1 MIPRLMKLMRGNM
14 KKQNNKGFTLIELL
28 VVVAII
34 GILAAVG
41 TVAYSGYTSAAK
53 KSVIKNNHAA
63 INKFII
69 AELTMCMVDNDH
81 KVLVLYDDD
90 YLNCYSIFDND
101 VTKVNAHI
109 LEYVEENYDN
119 VFGKNKTLAN
129 RGTMHNSLCRQ
140 SGLSAN
146 SLHEVGTH
154 TLAVIKYN
162 NSDPFFIIDSCIEAG
177 ERPLRSETTIN
188 N

>member
-1 MIPRLMKLMRGNM
+1 MKRN
-14 KKQNNKGFTLIELL
+14 GFTLIELL

-63 INKFII
+63 INKFVI
-69 AELTMCMVDNDH
+69 AELTMCMVDDNH
-81 KVLVLYDDD
+81 KVLVLYDND
-90 YLNCYSIFDND
+90 YLNCYSVFDND

-119 VFGKNKTLAN
+119 VFGKDKTLAN

-154 TLAVIKYN
+154 TLAVTKYN
-162 NSDPFFIIDSCIEAG
+162 NSDPFFIIDSCVEVG
-177 ERPLRSETTIN
+177 EKPLRNQTTIN

>member
-1 MIPRLMKLMRGNM
+1 M

-63 INKFII
+63 INKFVL
-69 AELTMCMVDNDH
+69 AELTMCMVNDNH

-162 NSDPFFIIDSCIEAG
+162 NSDPFFIIDSCVEAG
-177 ERPLRSETTIN
+177 KKPLRNQTTIN

>member
-1 MIPRLMKLMRGNM
+1 MKRN
-14 KKQNNKGFTLIELL
+14 GFTLIELL

-63 INKFII
+63 INKFVI
-69 AELTMCMVDNDH
+69 AELTMCMVNDNH

-101 VTKVNAHI
+101 VTKINAHI

-154 TLAVIKYN
+154 TLGVMKYN
-162 NSDPFFIIDSCIEAG
+162 NSDPFFIIDSCVEAG
-177 ERPLRSETTIN
+177 AKPLRNQTTIN

>member
-1 MIPRLMKLMRGNM
+1 M

-63 INKFII
+63 INKFVL
-69 AELTMCMVDNDH
+69 AELTMCMVNDNH

-119 VFGKNKTLAN
+119 VFGKDKTLAN
-129 RGTMHNSLCRQ
+129 RGQMHNSLCRQ

-154 TLAVIKYN
+154 TLAVMKYN
-162 NSDPFFIIDSCIEAG
+162 NSDPFFIIDSCVEAG
-177 ERPLRSETTIN
+177 EKPLRNKTTIN

>member
-1 MIPRLMKLMRGNM
+1 M

-63 INKFII
+63 INKFVI
-69 AELTMCMVDNDH
+69 AELTMCMVDDNH

-162 NSDPFFIIDSCIEAG
+162 NSDPFFIIDSCVEAG
-177 ERPLRSETTIN
+177 EKPLRNQTTIN

>member
-1 MIPRLMKLMRGNM
+1 M

-69 AELTMCMVDNDH
+69 AELTMCMVDDSH

-90 YLNCYSIFDND
+90 YLNCYSVSNLDLA
-101 VTKVNAHI
+101 KVNAHI

-119 VFGKNKTLAN
+119 VFGKNKALAN
-129 RGTMHNSLCRQ
+129 RGQMHNSLCRE
-140 SGLSAN
+140 SGLSDNA
-146 SLHEVGTH
+146 LHEVGTH
-154 TLAVIKYN
+154 TLAIMKYN
-162 NSDPFFIIDSCIEAG
+162 WSEPWFQIDSCVEVG
-177 ERPLRSETTIN
+177 ERPLRNKTTIN

>member
-1 MIPRLMKLMRGNM
+1 M

-63 INKFII
+63 INKFVI
-69 AELTMCMVDNDH
+69 AELTMCMVNDNH

-101 VTKVNAHI
+101 VTKINAHI

-119 VFGKNKTLAN
+119 VFGKDKTLAN
-129 RGTMHNSLCRQ
+129 RGTMHNSLCRE

-154 TLAVIKYN
+154 TLGVMKYN
-162 NSDPFFIIDSCIEAG
+162 NSDPFFIIDSCVEAG
-177 ERPLRSETTIN
+177 EKPLRNQTIIN

>member
-1 MIPRLMKLMRGNM
+1 M

-63 INKFII
+63 INKFVI
-69 AELTMCMVDNDH
+69 AELTMCMVDDNH

-101 VTKVNAHI
+101 VTKINAHI

-119 VFGKNKTLAN
+119 VFGKDKTLAN
-129 RGTMHNSLCRQ
+129 RGTMHNSLCRE

-154 TLAVIKYN
+154 TLGVIKYN
-162 NSDPFFIIDSCIEAG
+162 NTDPFFIIDSCVEAG
-177 ERPLRSETTIN
+177 EKPLRNKTTIN

>member
-1 MIPRLMKLMRGNM
+1 MINHFRIR
-14 KKQNNKGFTLIELL
+14 NNKGFTLIELL

-63 INKFII
+63 INKFVI
-69 AELTMCMVDNDH
+69 AELTMCMVDDNH
-81 KVLVLYDDD
+81 KVLVLYDND
-90 YLNCYSIFDND
+90 YLNCYSVFDND

-146 SLHEVGTH
+146 SLHEIGTH
-154 TLAVIKYN
+154 TLGVIKYN
-162 NSDPFFIIDSCIEAG
+162 NTDPFFIIDSCVEVG
-177 ERPLRSETTIN
+177 EKPLRNQTTIN

>member
-1 MIPRLMKLMRGNM
+1 M

-53 KSVIKNNHAA
+53 KSVIKNNHAT
-63 INKFII
+63 INKFVL
-69 AELTMCMVDNDH
+69 AELTMCMVDDNH

-101 VTKVNAHI
+101 VTKINAHI

-129 RGTMHNSLCRQ
+129 RGTMHNSLCRE

-154 TLAVIKYN
+154 TLGVLKYN
-162 NSDPFFIIDSCIEAG
+162 NSDPFFIIDSCVEAG
-177 ERPLRSETTIN
+177 ARPLRNETIIN

>member
-1 MIPRLMKLMRGNM
+1 M

-63 INKFII
+63 INKFVI
-69 AELTMCMVDNDH
+69 AELTMCMVDNNH

-101 VTKVNAHI
+101 VTKINAHI

-129 RGTMHNSLCRQ
+129 RGTMHNSLCRE

-154 TLAVIKYN
+154 TLGVMKYN
-162 NSDPFFIIDSCIEAG
+162 NSDPFFIIDSCVEEG
-177 ERPLRSETTIN
+177 KKPLRNKTTIN

>member
-1 MIPRLMKLMRGNM
+1 MKRN
-14 KKQNNKGFTLIELL
+14 GFTLIELL

-63 INKFII
+63 INKFVI
-69 AELTMCMVDNDH
+69 AELTMCMVDDNH
-81 KVLVLYDDD
+81 KVLVLYDND
-90 YLNCYSIFDND
+90 YLNCYSVFDND

-109 LEYVEENYDN
+109 LKYVEAKYDN
-119 VFGKNKTLAN
+119 VYDKNKTLAN
-129 RGTMHNSLCRQ
+129 RGQMHNSLCRQ

-146 SLHEVGTH
+146 SLHEIGTH
-154 TLAVIKYN
+154 TLGVIKYN
-162 NSDPFFIIDSCIEAG
+162 NTDPFFIIDSCVEVG
-177 ERPLRSETTIN
+177 EKPLRNQTTIN

>member
-1 MIPRLMKLMRGNM
+1 M

-63 INKFII
+63 INKFVL
-69 AELTMCMVDNDH
+69 AELTMCMVDNNH

-101 VTKVNAHI
+101 VTKINAHI

-119 VFGKNKTLAN
+119 VFGKDKTLAN
-129 RGTMHNSLCRQ
+129 RGQMHNSLCRE

-154 TLAVIKYN
+154 TLAVMKYN
-162 NSDPFFIIDSCIEAG
+162 NSDPFFIIDSCVEEG
-177 ERPLRSETTIN
+177 KKPLRNKTTIN

>member
-1 MIPRLMKLMRGNM
+1 M
-14 KKQNNKGFTLIELL
+14 KKQNNRGFTLIELL

-63 INKFII
+63 INKFVL
-69 AELTMCMVDNDH
+69 AELTMCMVNNNH

-101 VTKVNAHI
+101 VTKINAHI

-119 VFGKNKTLAN
+119 VFGKDKTLAN
-129 RGTMHNSLCRQ
+129 RGQMHNSLCRE
-140 SGLSAN
+140 SGLSSN

-154 TLAVIKYN
+154 TLAVMKYN
-162 NSDPFFIIDSCIEAG
+162 NSDPFFIIDSCVEAG
-177 ERPLRSETTIN
+177 VQTVKK
-188 N
+188 

>member
-1 MIPRLMKLMRGNM
+1 M

-63 INKFII
+63 INKFVL
-69 AELTMCMVDNDH
+69 AELTMCMVDNNH

-101 VTKVNAHI
+101 VTKINAHI

-119 VFGKNKTLAN
+119 VFGKDKTLAN
-129 RGTMHNSLCRQ
+129 RGQMHNSLCRE

-154 TLAVIKYN
+154 TLAVMKYN
-162 NSDPFFIIDSCIEAG
+162 NSDPFFIIDSCVEAG
-177 ERPLRSETTIN
+177 ARTIKK
-188 N
+188 

>member
-1 MIPRLMKLMRGNM
+1 M

-63 INKFII
+63 INKFVL
-69 AELTMCMVDNDH
+69 AELTMCMVNDNH
-81 KVLVLYDDD
+81 KVLVLYDND

-101 VTKVNAHI
+101 VTKINAHL

-119 VFGKNKTLAN
+119 VFGKDKTLAN
-129 RGTMHNSLCRQ
+129 RGQMHNSLCRQ

-154 TLAVIKYN
+154 TLAVMKYN
-162 NSDPFFIIDSCIEAG
+162 NSDPFFIIDSCVEEG
-177 ERPLRSETTIN
+177 KKPLRNKTIIN

>member
-1 MIPRLMKLMRGNM
+1 MKRN
-14 KKQNNKGFTLIELL
+14 GFTLIELL

-63 INKFII
+63 INKFVI
-69 AELTMCMVDNDH
+69 AELTMCMVDDNH
-81 KVLVLYDDD
+81 KVLVLYDND
-90 YLNCYSIFDND
+90 YLNCYSVFDND

-146 SLHEVGTH
+146 SLHEIGTH
-154 TLAVIKYN
+154 TLGVIKYN
-162 NSDPFFIIDSCIEAG
+162 NTDPFFIIYSCVEVG
-177 ERPLRSETTIN
+177 EKPLRNQTTIN

>member
-1 MIPRLMKLMRGNM
+1 MKRN
-14 KKQNNKGFTLIELL
+14 GFTLIELL

-63 INKFII
+63 INKFVI
-69 AELTMCMVDNDH
+69 AELTMCMVDDNH
-81 KVLVLYDDD
+81 KVLVLYDND
-90 YLNCYSIFDND
+90 YLNCYSVFDND

-119 VFGKNKTLAN
+119 VFGKDKTLAN

-154 TLAVIKYN
+154 TLAVMKYN
-162 NSDPFFIIDSCIEAG
+162 NSDPFFIIDSCVEVG
-177 ERPLRSETTIN
+177 EKPLRNQTTIN

>member
-1 MIPRLMKLMRGNM
+1 M
-14 KKQNNKGFTLIELL
+14 KKNNKGFTLIELL

-41 TVAYSGYTSAAK
+41 TVAYNGYTTAAK

-63 INKFII
+63 INKFVI
-69 AELTMCMVDNDH
+69 AELTMCMVDDNH
-81 KVLVLYDDD
+81 KVLVLKDND
-90 YLNCYSIFDND
+90 YINCYSVSDND
-101 VTKVNAHI
+101 VTLVNAHI

-129 RGTMHNSLCRQ
+129 RGTMHNSLCRE

-154 TLAVIKYN
+154 TLGVLKYN
-162 NSDPFFIIDSCIEAG
+162 NMDPFFIIDSCVEAG
-177 ERPLRSETTIN
+177 EKPLRNQTTIN

>member
-1 MIPRLMKLMRGNM
+1 M

-63 INKFII
+63 INKFVL
-69 AELTMCMVDNDH
+69 AELTMCMVNDNH

-101 VTKVNAHI
+101 VTKINAHI

-119 VFGKNKTLAN
+119 VFGKDKTLAN

-162 NSDPFFIIDSCIEAG
+162 NSDPFFIIDSCVEAG
-177 ERPLRSETTIN
+177 ARPLRNQTTIN

>member
-1 MIPRLMKLMRGNM
+1 MIRN
-14 KKQNNKGFTLIELL
+14 GFTLIELL

-63 INKFII
+63 INKFVI
-69 AELTMCMVDNDH
+69 AELTMCMVDDNH
-81 KVLVLYDDD
+81 KVLVLYDND
-90 YLNCYSIFDND
+90 YLNCYSVFDND

-146 SLHEVGTH
+146 SLHEIGTH
-154 TLAVIKYN
+154 TLGVIKYN
-162 NSDPFFIIDSCIEAG
+162 NTDPFFIIDSCVEVG
-177 ERPLRSETTIN
+177 EKPLRNQTTIN

>member
-1 MIPRLMKLMRGNM
+1 M

-63 INKFII
+63 INKFVL
-69 AELTMCMVDNDH
+69 AELTMCMVDDNH

-129 RGTMHNSLCRQ
+129 RGTMHNSLCRE

-162 NSDPFFIIDSCIEAG
+162 NSDPFFIIDSCVEAG
-177 ERPLRSETTIN
+177 AKPLRNQTTIN

>member
-1 MIPRLMKLMRGNM
+1 M
-14 KKQNNKGFTLIELL
+14 NNHVRIRNIKGFTLIELL

-63 INKFII
+63 INKFVI
-69 AELTMCMVDNDH
+69 AELTMCMVDDNH
-81 KVLVLYDDD
+81 KVLVLYDND
-90 YLNCYSIFDND
+90 YINCYDVFGDLD

-119 VFGKNKTLAN
+119 VFGKNKALAN
-129 RGTMHNSLCRQ
+129 RGQMHNSLCKE
-140 SGLSAN
+140 SGLSDNA
-146 SLHEVGTH
+146 LHEVGTH
-154 TLAVIKYN
+154 TLAIMKYN
-162 NSDPFFIIDSCIEAG
+162 WSEPWFQIDSCVEAG
-177 ERPLRSETTIN
+177 EKPLRSKTIIN

>member
-1 MIPRLMKLMRGNM
+1 MKRN
-14 KKQNNKGFTLIELL
+14 GFTLIELL

-63 INKFII
+63 INKFVI
-69 AELTMCMVDNDH
+69 AELTMCMVDDNH
-81 KVLVLYDDD
+81 KVLVLYDND
-90 YLNCYSIFDND
+90 YLNCYSVFDND

-146 SLHEVGTH
+146 SLHEIGTH

-162 NSDPFFIIDSCIEAG
+162 NSDPFFIIDSCVEAG
-177 ERPLRSETTIN
+177 ARPLRNETIIN

>member
-1 MIPRLMKLMRGNM
+1 M
-14 KKQNNKGFTLIELL
+14 
-28 VVVAII
+28 AII

-63 INKFII
+63 INKFVI
-69 AELTMCMVDNDH
+69 AELTMCMVDDNH
-81 KVLVLYDDD
+81 KVLVLYDND
-90 YLNCYSIFDND
+90 YLNCYSVFDND

-119 VFGKNKTLAN
+119 VFGKDKPLVN
-129 RGTMHNSLCRQ
+129 RGQMHNSLCRQ

-154 TLAVIKYN
+154 TLAVMKYN
-162 NSDPFFIIDSCIEAG
+162 NSDPFFIIDSCVEVG
-177 ERPLRSETTIN
+177 EKPLRNQTTIN

>member
-1 MIPRLMKLMRGNM
+1 MKRN
-14 KKQNNKGFTLIELL
+14 GFTLIELL

-63 INKFII
+63 INKFVI
-69 AELTMCMVDNDH
+69 AELTMCMVDDNH
-81 KVLVLYDDD
+81 KVLVLYDND
-90 YLNCYSIFDND
+90 YLNCYSVFDND

-119 VFGKNKTLAN
+119 VFGKDKTLAN
-129 RGTMHNSLCRQ
+129 RGQMHNSLCRE
-140 SGLSAN
+140 SGLSDNA
-146 SLHEVGTH
+146 LHEVGTH
-154 TLAVIKYN
+154 TLGVIKYN
-162 NSDPFFIIDSCIEAG
+162 NTDPFFIIDSCVEVG
-177 ERPLRSETTIN
+177 EKPLRNQTTIN

>member
-1 MIPRLMKLMRGNM
+1 MKRN
-14 KKQNNKGFTLIELL
+14 GFTLIELL

-63 INKFII
+63 INKFVI
-69 AELTMCMVDNDH
+69 AELTMCMVDDNH
-81 KVLVLYDDD
+81 KVLVLYDND
-90 YLNCYSIFDND
+90 YLNCYSVFDND

-119 VFGKNKTLAN
+119 VFGKDKPLAN
-129 RGTMHNSLCRQ
+129 RGQMHNSLCRQ

-154 TLAVIKYN
+154 TLAVMKYN
-162 NSDPFFIIDSCIEAG
+162 NSDPFFIIDSCVEVG
-177 ERPLRSETTIN
+177 EKPLRNQTTIN

>member
-1 MIPRLMKLMRGNM
+1 M

-63 INKFII
+63 INKFVI
-69 AELTMCMVDNDH
+69 AELTMCMVNDNH

-101 VTKVNAHI
+101 VTKINAHI

-119 VFGKNKTLAN
+119 VFGKDKTLAN
-129 RGTMHNSLCRQ
+129 RGTMHNSLCRE

-154 TLAVIKYN
+154 TLGVMKYN
-162 NSDPFFIIDSCIEAG
+162 NSDPFFIIDSGVEAG
-177 ERPLRSETTIN
+177 VKPLRNQTIIN

>member
-1 MIPRLMKLMRGNM
+1 M

-63 INKFII
+63 INKFVI
-69 AELTMCMVDNDH
+69 AELTMCMVDNNH

-101 VTKVNAHI
+101 VTKINAHI

-129 RGTMHNSLCRQ
+129 RGTMHNSLCRE

-154 TLAVIKYN
+154 TLGVMKYN
-162 NSDPFFIIDSCIEAG
+162 NSDPFFIIDSCVEAG
-177 ERPLRSETTIN
+177 ARPLRNQTTIN

>member
-1 MIPRLMKLMRGNM
+1 M

-63 INKFII
+63 INKFVI
-69 AELTMCMVDNDH
+69 AELTMCMVDDNH

-129 RGTMHNSLCRQ
+129 RGTMHNSLCRE

-162 NSDPFFIIDSCIEAG
+162 NSDPFFIIDSCVEAG
-177 ERPLRSETTIN
+177 AKPLRNQTTIN